1 MGNVRRQDGL
11 DDEDDDLD
19 QGGTD
24 QHQADDGN
32 LPETDLIPFAVGGAV
47 CAGCIRR
54 RFLDEEDQDDEVQEQ
69 GGCGQEEGHAHA
81 EDFGQ
86 DTAEEG
92 ADDAAC
98 RQGALHDAQADAQFL
113 RRRING
119 HDGQF
124 HGPQARGEA
133 LEHAHE
139 GQLQRRRDDAAEEVA
154 DR

>member
-1 MGNVRRQDGL
+1 MLAEAAPQRRRDGAGKTAHREDEAGNEDQVVQVAGQVGNVRRQDGL

-69 GGCGQEEGHAHA
+69 GGCGQEEGHAH
-81 EDFGQ
+81 
-86 DTAEEG
+86 
-92 ADDAAC
+92 
-98 RQGALHDAQADAQFL
+98 
-113 RRRING
+113 
-119 HDGQF
+119 
-124 HGPQARGEA
+124 
-133 LEHAHE
+133 
-139 GQLQRRRDDAAEEVA
+139 V
-154 DR
+154 